1 MAAKILRP
9 SRNANS
15 LQTRMEKEGLD
26 DDDVAQECPWYDETE
41 LRELTLEVYQLRM
54 ARSYTKKDIDVDG
67 KFEII
72 LSDDILG
79 ILSTKIQSRHFWAK
93 QYKSWNN

>member
-9 SRNANS
+9 SRNSNS

-26 DDDVAQECPWYDETE
+26 DDVAPECPWYDETE
-41 LRELTLEVYQLRM
+41 VRELTLEVYQLRM